1 MSLFIAP
8 WFVAIGLVALGLN
21 AIGLFWHKLSLV
33 HFDRT
38 IRCCSLIGLLCF

>member
-21 AIGLFWHKLSLV
+21 AIGLFWHTVLEA
-33 HFDRT
+33 F
-38 IRCCSLIGLLCF
+38 

>member
-21 AIGLFWHKLSLV
+21 AIGLFWYTVLGA
-33 HFDRT
+33 F
-38 IRCCSLIGLLCF
+38 

>member
-21 AIGLFWHKLSLV
+21 AIGLFWHNVLGA
-33 HFDRT
+33 F
-38 IRCCSLIGLLCF
+38 

>member
-21 AIGLFWHKLSLV
+21 AIGLFWHTV
-33 HFDRT
+33 HGAF
-38 IRCCSLIGLLCF
+38 

>member
-21 AIGLFWHKLSLV
+21 AIGLFWHTVLGA
-33 HFDRT
+33 F
-38 IRCCSLIGLLCF
+38 

>member
-21 AIGLFWHKLSLV
+21 AIGLFWHTVLGA
-33 HFDRT
+33 FDLT